1 MITIRSST
9 LGAILL
15 ALILCP
21 FIGLASP
28 LVNFRGC
35 TLTEYYT
42 FEDASAEQHHQL
54 YQTLSF
60 RIERPGIQK
69 LSLVG
74 HMRYQGDSSDDFAES
89 GSLKIHNLY
98 TRWADGRRFDLR
110 LGRQFLAE
118 GVGFGTYDAVRV
130 SFSPVTWGSAT
141 FWGGQAAPTDREAN
155 VRNLDDAKSL
165 GLVLRGRL
173 LSKVNI
179 AASLMTEDRGG
190 DPFRRRAGLSAN
202 ASITKSLYAHG
213 LFYINI
219 SGPSDLHRAR
229 LLLRYN
235 LNSRWRLF
243 GEFAAGTPQLPVDSP
258 FEFVE
263 IETSMLGRLGASY
276 QLTPKYWIGVRAQS
290 FLSGEPS
297 STLGLSLES
306 GWGMLGYRQR
316 FGDSGDES
324 GLFGSI
330 RVNPSDFAQVYA
342 SAEFSSY
349 QFEDFDQEDQM
360 AAQAGL
366 KLFPVKSLMLD
377 ASLQALKNEQFD
389 QDLRGLLRI
398 KWSFAN

>member
-9 LGAILL
+9 LGAIVL
-15 ALILCP
+15 ASILCP
-21 FIGLASP
+21 SIGSAAPS
-28 LVNFRGC
+28 VIFRGY
-35 TLTEYYT
+35 TLTELYT
-42 FEDASAEQHHQL
+42 FEDAAAEQHQQL

-60 RIERPGIQK
+60 RIERPGTQK

-98 TRWADGRRFDLR
+98 ARWADGRRFDLR

-118 GVGFGTYDAVRV
+118 GVGFGTYDAVRL

-141 FWGGQAAPTDREAN
+141 FWGGQTAPSDREAN
-155 VRNLDDAKSL
+155 IRNLDDAKSL
-165 GLVLRGRL
+165 GLALRGC
-173 LSKVNI
+173 LSKVNLT
-179 AASLMTEDRGG
+179 ASLLMEDRGG

-202 ASITKSLYAHG
+202 ADLTKGLYAHG

-235 LNSRWRLF
+235 ANARWRLF

-276 QLTPKYWIGVRAQS
+276 QLTSKYWVGMRVQS
-290 FLSGEPS
+290 FLSGVPS
-297 STLGLSLES
+297 STFGLSIES
-306 GWGMLGYRQR
+306 GWGSLGYRQR
-316 FGDSGDES
+316 FGDFGDES

-330 RVNPSDFAQVYA
+330 RVNPTDFAQVYA
-342 SAEFSSY
+342 SAEFSAY
-349 QFEDFDQEDQM
+349 QFEDRDQEDQT
-360 AAQAGL
+360 AAQVGVR
-366 KLFPVKSLMLD
+366 LFPVKSLLLD

-389 QDLRGLLRI
+389 QDIRGLLRI

>member
-21 FIGLASP
+21 IIGSASP
-28 LVNFRGC
+28 SVNFRGY

-42 FEDASAEQHHQL
+42 FEDAAAEQHHQL

-60 RIERPGIQK
+60 RIERPGTQK

-98 TRWADGRRFDLR
+98 ARWAEGRRFDLR

-118 GVGFGTYDAVRV
+118 GVGLGTYDAARL

-155 VRNLDDAKSL
+155 IRNLDDAKSL
-165 GLVLRGRL
+165 GLALRGRL
-173 LSKVNI
+173 ISKVNI
-179 AASLMTEDRGG
+179 TASLMTEDRGG

-202 ASITKSLYAHG
+202 ADLTKGLYAHG

-219 SGPSDLHRAR
+219 SGPAVLHRAR

-235 LNSRWRLF
+235 PNARWRLF

-263 IETSMLGRLGASY
+263 IGMSVLGRLGASY
-276 QLTPKYWIGVRAQS
+276 QLTSKYWVGMRVQS

-297 STLGLSLES
+297 STFGLSVES
-306 GWGMLGYRQR
+306 GWGSLGYRQR
-316 FGDSGDES
+316 FGNFGEES

-330 RVNPSDFAQVYA
+330 RVNPTVFAQVYA
-342 SAEFSSY
+342 SAEFSAY
-349 QFEDFDQEDQM
+349 QFEDRDQEDQT
-360 AAQAGL
+360 AAQAGVQ
-366 KLFPVKSLMLD
+366 LFPVKSLMLD

-389 QDLRGLLRI
+389 QDIRGLLRI